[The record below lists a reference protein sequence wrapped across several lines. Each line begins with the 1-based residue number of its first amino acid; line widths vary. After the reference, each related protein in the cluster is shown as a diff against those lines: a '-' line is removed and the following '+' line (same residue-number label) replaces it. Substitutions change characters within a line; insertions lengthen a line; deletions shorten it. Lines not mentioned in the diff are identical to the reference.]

1 MEKILKKLEG
11 DSIIWAVMITLSMFS
26 VLVVYSATG
35 SLAYMQAGGDNEHY
49 LLRHSTLVFIGLIG
63 AFICHRIDYVY
74 YSRLSRYALL
84 LSIPLLIFTWLF
96 GSEINSASRWINIP
110 LINFTF
116 QPSDLARLALITNM
130 AAMLW
135 KRQRDIGEFNKAI
148 VPLLIWT
155 GIICGLIGVSDI
167 STASLLFLTIMLQLF
182 IGRVP
187 IKYLLMLLVIGA
199 MAGLFVYQFGQ
210 RGGTAVSRLS
220 SFMSESELPYQA
232 EQSYIAISTGG
243 FWGKG
248 IGDSTQRNFLPHSY
262 SDFVF
267 AIIVEEYGMIGA
279 LIIIGFY
286 LTLLYRGITIV
297 ANSQKAFGGLLAAGL
312 TFSLILQAFVHM
324 GVVVGLL
331 PLTGLPLP
339 LISMGGTSL
348 LFTGMTVGIILSV
361 SKSAQEDSEEVRFKR
376 AERASERQGQK
387 GTNRPRN
394 VRIRN

>member
-11 DSIIWAVMITLSMFS
+11 DSVIWAVMITLSMFS

-187 IKYLLMLLVIGA
+187 IKYLLMLIVIGA

-220 SFMSESELPYQA
+220 SFMSEAELPYQA

-267 AIIVEEYGMIGA
+267 AIIVEEYGLIGA
-279 LIIIGFY
+279 LVIIGLY

-339 LISMGGTSL
+339 LVSMGGTSL

-376 AERASERQGQK
+376 AERASERKGQK

>member
-243 FWGKG
+243 FLGKG

-267 AIIVEEYGMIGA
+267 AIIVEEYGMFGA
-279 LIIIGFY
+279 IIIIGLY

>member
-1 MEKILKKLEG
+1 MEKLLNKLEG
-11 DSIIWAVMITLSMFS
+11 DRIIWLVMITLSMFS

-35 SLAYMQAGGDNEHY
+35 SLAYMQANGDNEHF
-49 LLRHSTLVFIGLIG
+49 LLRHSSLVFIGLIG
-63 AFICHRIDYVY
+63 AFVCHRIDYIY
-74 YSRLSRYALL
+74 YSRISRYALL
-84 LSIPLLIFTWLF
+84 LSIPLLLFTWVF
-96 GSEINSASRWINIP
+96 GTELNSASRWISIP
-110 LINFTF
+110 FINLSF
-116 QPSDLARLALITNM
+116 QPSDLARLALIANM
-130 AAMLW
+130 ASMLW

-187 IKYLLMLLVIGA
+187 IKYLFMLVVIGA
-199 MAGLFVYQFGQ
+199 LAGLFVYQFGQ

-220 SFMSESELPYQA
+220 SFMSETEVPYQA
-232 EQSYIAISTGG
+232 EQSYIAIATGG
-243 FWGKG
+243 LTGKG
-248 IGDSTQRNFLPHSY
+248 IGESTQRNFLPHSY

-267 AIIVEEYGMIGA
+267 AIVVEEYGLIGA
-279 LIIIGFY
+279 IFIIGLY
-286 LTLLYRGITIV
+286 LTLLYRGMTIV
-297 ANSQKAFGGLLAAGL
+297 ASSQKAFGGLLAAGL

-361 SKSAQEDSEEVRFKR
+361 SRSTMEESEEVRFKR
-376 AERASERQGQK
+376 VERAAKRAGQS
-387 GTNRPRN
+387 GTNRPKN
-394 VRIRN
+394 VPLN

>member
-1 MEKILKKLEG
+1 MEKLLNKLEG
-11 DSIIWAVMITLSMFS
+11 DRLIWLVMITLSMFS

-35 SLAYMQAGGDNEHY
+35 SLAYMQANGDNEHF
-49 LLRHSTLVFIGLIG
+49 LLRHSSLVFIGLIG
-63 AFICHRIDYVY
+63 AFVCHRIDYIY
-74 YSRLSRYALL
+74 YSRISRYALL
-84 LSIPLLIFTWLF
+84 LSIPLLLFTWVF
-96 GSEINSASRWINIP
+96 GTELNSASRWISIP
-110 LINFTF
+110 FINLSF
-116 QPSDLARLALITNM
+116 QPSDLARLALIANM
-130 AAMLW
+130 ASMLW

-187 IKYLLMLLVIGA
+187 IKYLFMLVVIGA
-199 MAGLFVYQFGQ
+199 LAGLFVYQFGQ

-220 SFMSESELPYQA
+220 SFMSETEVPYQA
-232 EQSYIAISTGG
+232 EQSYIAIATGG
-243 FWGKG
+243 LTGKG
-248 IGDSTQRNFLPHSY
+248 IGESTQRNFLPHSY

-267 AIIVEEYGMIGA
+267 AIVVEEYGLIGA
-279 LIIIGFY
+279 IFIIGLY
-286 LTLLYRGITIV
+286 LTLLYRGMTIV
-297 ANSQKAFGGLLAAGL
+297 ASSQKAFGGLLAAGL

-361 SKSAQEDSEEVRFKR
+361 SRSTMEESEEVRFKR
-376 AERASERQGQK
+376 VERAAKRAGQS
-387 GTNRPRN
+387 GTNRPKN
-394 VRIRN
+394 VPLN

>member
-11 DSIIWAVMITLSMFS
+11 DSVIWAVMITLSMFS

-187 IKYLLMLLVIGA
+187 IKYLLMLIVIGA

-267 AIIVEEYGMIGA
+267 AIIVEEYGLIGA
-279 LIIIGFY
+279 LVIIGLY

-339 LISMGGTSL
+339 LVSMGGTSL

-376 AERASERQGQK
+376 AERASERKGQK